1 MKKRIVSMLIC
12 GALAASSVAG
22 LTACGNNEIGRAHV

>member
-12 GALAASSVAG
+12 GTLAASSVAG
-22 LTACGNNEIGRAHV
+22 LTACVNKGL